1 MEASPHGCP
10 PASGSDTTPESQ
22 QWDDAGSMRL
32 RKHSLCFIL
41 GLHAR
46 WGLAFL
52 DLCVCFRLYSVAVVH
67 ASVWESSVLALFPL
81 MLCKTEDCRA
91 SLPNQE
97 AVWKCMD
104 YFQWPGSVLLY
115 WNPRNT
121 QSHPRAAPPP
131 GPNHW
136 LKESKVCILAA
147 TTSHLRP
154 GAVGCTFL
162 DSCQGFLK

>member
-1 MEASPHGCP
+1 MSHHPNIEAWKCS
-10 PASGSDTTPESQ
+10 SI
-22 QWDDAGSMRL
+22 RL
-32 RKHSLCFIL
+32 RKHSLCFSL
-41 GLHAR
+41 GLYALL
-46 WGLAFL
+46 GLALL
-52 DLCVCFRLYSVAVVH
+52 DLCVSFRLYSVAVVH

-104 YFQWPGSVLLY
+104 YFQWRGSVLLY
-115 WNPRNT
+115 DLWWSWNLRNT

-136 LKESKVCILAA
+136 LKESKGCILAA
-147 TTSHLRP
+147 TTSHLYP